1 MNAEDMERLKRHF
14 SVVAEGLRHDLQ
26 QVAEGHQVI
35 LTEVQQFREDVK
47 EEFKEVRALLKFSFL
62 QNWIIESNRLKRMWV
77 FSRQD
82 LIASK
87 LDKDSLS

>member
-47 EEFKEVRALLKFSFL
+47 EEFKEVSVTEVFL
-62 QNWIIESNRLKRMWV
+62 QNWIIESNRLNRMWV

>member
-47 EEFKEVRALLKFSFL
+47 EEFKEVRALLKFFL

>member
-26 QVAEGHQVI
+26 QVAECHQVI

-47 EEFKEVRALLKFSFL
+47 EEFKEVRH
-62 QNWIIESNRLKRMWV
+62 
-77 FSRQD
+77 
-82 LIASK
+82 
-87 LDKDSLS
+87 SLS